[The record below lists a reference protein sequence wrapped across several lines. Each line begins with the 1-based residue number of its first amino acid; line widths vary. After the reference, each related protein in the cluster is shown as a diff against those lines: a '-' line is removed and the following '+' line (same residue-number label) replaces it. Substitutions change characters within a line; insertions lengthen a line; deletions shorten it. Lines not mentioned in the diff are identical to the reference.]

1 MPALEAQTNKVA
13 EGEPGAM
20 ADNLTLL
27 ELHLH
32 AEDNE
37 FSSDMELGSD
47 LGSIVRDRLG
57 FGDESEDDEQSVFGE
72 TDFGTESTSEA
83 SADGGSTVQIGETD
97 EDDEADET
105 TEDEHGAVVEIDEA
119 AEDDTDDSGGRS
131 KGKALL
137 VLVLLVGFAL
147 LARRYLGGGDDFED
161 EFEEL

>member
-1 MPALEAQTNKVA
+1 MPALEAQTNKVT

-72 TDFGTESTSEA
+72 TDFGTESSGSEA

-97 EDDEADET
+97 EDDAADET
-105 TEDEHGAVVEIDEA
+105 DEHGAVVEIDEA
-119 AEDDTDDSGGRS
+119 AEDDEDESGGRS